1 MKATYKVISLLGEGS
16 FGKAFL
22 AKCDRDN
29 KQYVIKQIPFDD
41 MTDEEKRETFNE
53 AIILKKLD
61 HPNIIKFK
69 EVFIQRN
76 PRPALNI
83 VTEFADGGDL
93 GQKIKK
99 QKKVPFS
106 ESQILDY
113 ITQICL
119 ALQHI
124 HKKKIIHRDLKS
136 DNVFLMKSGIVKL
149 GDFGIAKGLQST
161 WEKAKTFVGTP
172 YYLSPEIIA
181 NEPYDSKSD
190 IWALGV
196 LLYELMTFK
205 MPFNAMSF
213 PLLRIKINSGKYK
226 PPPSNYSSDIKNLL
240 KKCLTLDPE
249 KRPSIDEI
257 LKLPLIKNRINNYLK
272 EIQYDQ
278 DLLIT
283 MEKKYKEERKNK
295 KHKYKIVS
303 AKNKSDIKDNNNSN
317 DKNKQQ
323 INKEESIKINNIN
336 NDEIKEKEK
345 NSSASLKTKEPKRME
360 SDKSKVSA
368 FFKKQKLK
376 ETQKANNPPVSI
388 KKDNINNNNNN
399 ITENDNNNKNQNL
412 KETNFLI
419 QRKDPNFKEGKKYKE
434 DEIGTTLL
442 NKGYNDLIDEK
453 KNFDVEKMNEDQYN
467 QLRLLN
473 NLHKIANNLEQESD
487 NENEASV
494 KDDNEEAII
503 DISIKDNKNNEIK
516 NKDNNIDKEI
526 YKEEKNEL
534 EQIKSEIEK
543 ELGKDLL
550 KDIIDLLDKFCDKI
564 LLKYNRK
571 LLEEKI
577 TELKN
582 KGYNDNILDKGKIKL
597 DEIFSILM
605 KEKIFN

>member
-1 MKATYKVISLLGEGS
+1 MEELKLDNTSQFTEFIILGNNKYVKMDSLIDETFLNFEEVYVYELLNYEGIKKIFGYDDLKVKANPL
-16 FGKAFL
+16 
-22 AKCDRDN
+22 N
-29 KQYVIKQIPFDD
+29 KQDIQSMLQII
-41 MTDEEKRETFNE
+41 EEDYDLNNNTSKTNVNKNE
-53 AIILKKLD
+53 
-61 HPNIIKFK
+61 NNK

-336 NDEIKEKEK
+336 NDRNGE
-345 NSSASLKTKEPKRME
+345 
-360 SDKSKVSA
+360 
-368 FFKKQKLK
+368 
-376 ETQKANNPPVSI
+376 
-388 KKDNINNNNNN
+388 
-399 ITENDNNNKNQNL
+399 
-412 KETNFLI
+412 
-419 QRKDPNFKEGKKYKE
+419 RK
-434 DEIGTTLL
+434 
-442 NKGYNDLIDEK
+442 
-453 KNFDVEKMNEDQYN
+453 
-467 QLRLLN
+467 
-473 NLHKIANNLEQESD
+473 
-487 NENEASV
+487 
-494 KDDNEEAII
+494 
-503 DISIKDNKNNEIK
+503 
-516 NKDNNIDKEI
+516 
-526 YKEEKNEL
+526 
-534 EQIKSEIEK
+534 
-543 ELGKDLL
+543 
-550 KDIIDLLDKFCDKI
+550 
-564 LLKYNRK
+564 
-571 LLEEKI
+571 
-577 TELKN
+577 
-582 KGYNDNILDKGKIKL
+582 
-597 DEIFSILM
+597 
-605 KEKIFN
+605 

>member
-196 LLYELMTFK
+196 LLYELISLDHIEF
-205 MPFNAMSF
+205 
-213 PLLRIKINSGKYK
+213 LL
-226 PPPSNYSSDIKNLL
+226 
-240 KKCLTLDPE
+240 
-249 KRPSIDEI
+249 
-257 LKLPLIKNRINNYLK
+257 NNYLF
-272 EIQYDQ
+272 Y
-278 DLLIT
+278 
-283 MEKKYKEERKNK
+283 
-295 KHKYKIVS
+295 
-303 AKNKSDIKDNNNSN
+303 
-317 DKNKQQ
+317 
-323 INKEESIKINNIN
+323 
-336 NDEIKEKEK
+336 
-345 NSSASLKTKEPKRME
+345 
-360 SDKSKVSA
+360 
-368 FFKKQKLK
+368 F
-376 ETQKANNPPVSI
+376 
-388 KKDNINNNNNN
+388 
-399 ITENDNNNKNQNL
+399 
-412 KETNFLI
+412 
-419 QRKDPNFKEGKKYKE
+419 
-434 DEIGTTLL
+434 
-442 NKGYNDLIDEK
+442 
-453 KNFDVEKMNEDQYN
+453 
-467 QLRLLN
+467 
-473 NLHKIANNLEQESD
+473 
-487 NENEASV
+487 
-494 KDDNEEAII
+494 
-503 DISIKDNKNNEIK
+503 
-516 NKDNNIDKEI
+516 
-526 YKEEKNEL
+526 
-534 EQIKSEIEK
+534 
-543 ELGKDLL
+543 
-550 KDIIDLLDKFCDKI
+550 
-564 LLKYNRK
+564 
-571 LLEEKI
+571 
-577 TELKN
+577 
-582 KGYNDNILDKGKIKL
+582 
-597 DEIFSILM
+597 
-605 KEKIFN
+605 